1 MGYKYKSSNRKRNK
15 KINFTTVNVSLKN
28 LKKVQKISMD
38 ALNIIKYIIPIDII
52 LTYELYSEI
61 KT

>member
-15 KINFTTVNVSLKN
+15 EINFTTVNVSLKN

-38 ALNIIKYIIPIDII
+38 ALNIIKYIIPIDMI

>member
-15 KINFTTVNVSLKN
+15 EINFTTVKVSLKN

-52 LTYELYSEI
+52 LTYELYSET